1 MSVKHWLQSLNLDQY
16 LSDFTRGGYT
26 TIEQCSTLTD
36 EKLQQLGMTL
46 PGHKKRILA
55 YLPTAENVQGTDED
69 HFYGNVPLP
78 SGAAT
83 ASSCIPKT
91 SSSHT
96 YVNTS
101 SITSDP
107 IYGNV
112 SMPSDT
118 TETDSTR
125 VPRHSIIGDHGVKD
139 DSESFCDV
147 LPPPCQLRKKE
158 ELDGGEYVNIAAPPL
173 EGAVGGIDM
182 PPMLPPKKNK
192 GNRRSVDEI
201 MGIIPPTDETLRR
214 PVPKPRTTVGKGRPS
229 LGSADSSPRN
239 SIVDA
244 KNDATPPM
252 LKPTPKPRPRPTPRG
267 VKTQTRRDSASP
279 YSSTSDSPRHSVN
292 ASPVSLPSPM
302 HRDPSPDMPKEQ
314 APVPPKPEENKTSEK
329 MIRPL
334 SVENVPSPEV
344 PVKIC
349 SPPKPPVA
357 SYEPQLSMETGMPPA
372 EDQFPSQFPSQ
383 RKIPIPLKCFNDNN
397 NKTDSEK
404 ITSEVTSWKD
414 NELYETADDT
424 RRFADPGEP
433 EKLDDFIKS
442 IMPKASG
449 SKTDSNWSPDIIQAE
464 EIESEELYQVIYNTK
479 ITRFCL
485 RVYLHSW
492 CRLKTSCRLKLRLNR
507 QRSGRVRGGSAPSI
521 K

>member
-55 YLPTAENVQGTDED
+55 YLPTAENVPGTDED
-69 HFYGNVPLP
+69 HLYGNVPLP

-91 SSSHT
+91 SGSHT

-118 TETDSTR
+118 TETDSTQ

-139 DSESFCDV
+139 DSDSFYDV

-244 KNDATPPM
+244 KKDATPPM

-267 VKTQTRRDSASP
+267 VKSQTRQDSASP
-279 YSSTSDSPRHSVN
+279 RSSTSDSPRHSVN
-292 ASPVSLPSPM
+292 ASPVSLPFPM

-344 PVKIC
+344 PVKREIC

-357 SYEPQLSMETGMPPA
+357 SYEPQLSMETEVPPA
-372 EDQFPSQFPSQ
+372 EDQFPSQTCQ

-433 EKLDDFIKS
+433 EKLDYFIKS

-449 SKTDSNWSPDIIQAE
+449 RKTDSNSSPDVIQAE

-485 RVYLHSW
+485 HVCLHSW
-492 CRLKTSCRLKLRLNR
+492 CRLKTSCRLKLRFNP
-507 QRSGRVRGGSAPSI
+507 QRSGRG
-521 K
+521 